1 MDIIETQ
8 RLLLRP
14 FELTDEETFVAQI
27 TDPDFMQYSRA
38 GALSNAAAR
47 VNFIQRLARAET
59 KFSKLAIIEKS
70 NRKHIGYCGVEYC
83 ELDGQ
88 QELELGYRLIASARG
103 NGYATEA
110 ARAVLDYYQQQGIT
124 DIIAF
129 TAHGN
134 EPSQA
139 VLKKLGFKFFKNSE
153 IESFPILVF
162 HRE

>member
-14 FELTDEETFVAQI
+14 FELADEETFFAQI

-38 GALSNAAAR
+38 GALSDVAAR
-47 VNFIQRLARAET
+47 ENFTKRLALSKT
-59 KFSKLAIIEKS
+59 QFSKLAIIEKS
-70 NRKHIGYCGVEYC
+70 SGQHIGYCGVDRC
-83 ELDGQ
+83 ELEGK
-88 QELELGYRLIASARG
+88 QELELGYRLIASARAK
-103 NGYATEA
+103 GYATEA

-139 VLKKLGFKFFKNSE
+139 VLKKLGFAFFKASE
-153 IESFPILVF
+153 IESFPILLF
-162 HRE
+162 HRA

>member
-14 FELTDEETFVAQI
+14 FEPMDEETFVAQI

-38 GALSNAAAR
+38 GALSDATAHA
-47 VNFIQRLARAET
+47 NFIQRLALSKT
-59 KFSKLAIIEKS
+59 QFSKLAIIEKS
-70 NRKHIGYCGVEYC
+70 SGKHIGYCGVECC
-83 ELDGQ
+83 ELEGV

-103 NGYATEA
+103 KGYATEA
-110 ARAVLDYYQQQGIT
+110 ASAVLDYYQQQGIT

-134 EPSQA
+134 EPSHA
-139 VLKKLGFKFFKNSE
+139 VLKKLGFKFAKTSV
-153 IESFPILVF
+153 IESFPIIIF
-162 HRE
+162 RR